1 MLKTKRQPPASTP
14 QEAVF
19 SPGPPGS
26 KVMDLE
32 EYSVDKNAPVGKK
45 KTPTSKKSS
54 KKKPNQTPTSTLI
67 VTTKTSTANSNT
79 TTPKKKTML
88 QMVHDAIVA
97 MADRTGSSQIAIAK
111 YIISE
116 NSNMEDTKTFRS
128 RLNVTLKIA
137 VKNKRFKK
145 IRNSYK
151 IHAAFLQKERDKKK
165 RIRSKKIGA
174 DQKKASTENNNK
186 LQQEIHKMSPEELKA
201 HEEKLLREKAARVA
215 REEAERIK
223 KERAE
228 RIKKRRF
235 PMEDTKLHAE
245 DKELGVKPPED
256 VTRRP
261 ALPYFFTN
269 NKAASQS
276 HYLEYGSQG
285 LVTDFLQ
292 VYHFFRGDVHFTLA
306 DETTTTLL
314 VPEFTLKHLKY
325 SVDQVLNGNAKR
337 SRMVPPLISHLFVTC
352 LQLLLMT
359 TTTLVEGQ
367 TAHERR
373 LQKDLAKLAAG
384 LSPASWGEVC
394 ALYMDAMERF
404 YTSNASVDPNVL
416 PSGVIDIHYLMHAS
430 NIPEPITPLLKSQT
444 ESSLSALQALPDGYC
459 AYFGN
464 PHSALAR
471 GQAKLLKQDP
481 WNLSAEELMA
491 LLRAL
496 TDDILA
502 TKPEIGE
509 DICKRDEEMYELLKA
524 KKLADSQ
531 FRKIRLAFEGP
542 KQPSKKK
549 STEEKKESTEE
560 ETKEAKE
567 INESTDENKE
577 NATEDTDTV
586 PKFKPTAT
594 KKQFVRGD
602 FFIVCFETVYT
613 CPFAQQFFF
622 SLQCRRMPKRLS
634 KRRMMHTKRDFAH

>member
-1 MLKTKRQPPASTP
+1 
-14 QEAVF
+14 
-19 SPGPPGS
+19 
-26 KVMDLE
+26 MDLE
-32 EYSVDKNAPVGKK
+32 EHSVDKNAPVGKK

-67 VTTKTSTANSNT
+67 VTTKTTTSTANSNT

-128 RLNVTLKIA
+128 RLNVTLRMA

-151 IHAAFLQKERDKKK
+151 IHATFLQKERDKKK
-165 RIRSKKIGA
+165 RLRSKKIGA
-174 DQKKASTENNNK
+174 DQKKASTEKNNK
-186 LQQEIHKMSPEELKA
+186 LQQEINKMSPEELKA
-201 HEEKLLREKAARVA
+201 HEEKLLRDKAARVA

-261 ALPYFFTN
+261 ALPYFFAN
-269 NKAASQS
+269 NSKAASQS

-292 VYHFFRGDVHFTLA
+292 VYHFFRGDVHFTLGD
-306 DETTTTLL
+306 DESTTI

-394 ALYMDAMERF
+394 ALYMDVMERF

-444 ESSLSALQALPDGYC
+444 ESSSLSALQQLPDGYC

-549 STEEKKESTEE
+549 STEEKKEEE
-560 ETKEAKE
+560 VKETKEP
-567 INESTDENKE
+567 NEGMDENKE
-577 NATEDTDTV
+577 NATEDTDTA

-602 FFIVCFETVYT
+602 FFIVCFETVYI
-613 CPFAQQFFF
+613 FVHLLNNFF
-622 SLQCRRMPKRLS
+622 SLQM
-634 KRRMMHTKRDFAH
+634 